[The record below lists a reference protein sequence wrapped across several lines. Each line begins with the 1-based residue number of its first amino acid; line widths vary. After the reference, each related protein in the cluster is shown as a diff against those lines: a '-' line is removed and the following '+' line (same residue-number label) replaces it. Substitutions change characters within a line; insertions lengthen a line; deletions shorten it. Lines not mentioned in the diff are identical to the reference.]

1 MKAPISWLKDY
12 VDIDCSVEV
21 LVEKLFSSGFEVED
35 IIYVGKNIDKIVTCK
50 VLTISQHPNADK
62 LSVVLVDAGKYGK
75 LQIVTS
81 AKNIYEGAVVPV
93 ALDNS
98 TLNNGEK
105 IKTGEL
111 RGVTSY
117 GMFCS
122 GEELGINDDWYPGAS
137 VNGILILDES
147 FPLGEEV
154 KTLLEIDDVI
164 LDINVTANRPDCH
177 SILGLAREVSAVL
190 KKPLKMPE
198 LSYSVCEKIRTTE
211 QITVENNAFDL
222 CPRYIAHLVKDIK
235 ISDSPLWLKRRLSL
249 MGIRSISNIVDIT
262 NYVLLEIGQPMHAF
276 DLNNIN
282 DNKIVIRRA
291 NNSEKIITL
300 DEKEFTLNSDNL
312 VICDAYK
319 PVALAGIMGGLNSE
333 IKQTTTDVVFESAT
347 FKRDNIR
354 KTSRSLGQRSDSSS
368 RFEKGVDLYSVDVGI
383 KRALHLIDKL
393 GCGTIAC
400 DNYDLYEGKLEQK
413 VIQTK
418 ISKINEVLGIEV
430 SESEIVDI
438 LKRLTFNVSVD
449 GDNISVT
456 VPLYR
461 DDMED
466 YPDIAEEVIRQYGYD
481 NINSTLLKTSKITNG
496 GLTES
501 QRKMASFKDLL
512 VGLGF
517 NEIITY
523 SFVPEKDFNNYLLDD
538 SSVIKILNPIS
549 EDLAVM
555 RQSLIPSMVRT
566 VGYNLN
572 RKNYDGRLFE
582 VAKIYSTSELPLK
595 NLPKETNMLVFSLF
609 GDNEDFF
616 TTKGIIESILSN
628 FCCGQNVKYEISS
641 KKFMHPTRS
650 AEIFVENVNVGL
662 FGQLSPEIMEKLDI
676 DKPVYIAEINY
687 DLLETLFN
695 DKIIFKPIS
704 KFPTIERDLAILVDD
719 NVRYQDIY
727 DTMKNSAGSL
737 LSSISLFDVYKGEH
751 IPAGKKS
758 MAFNLV
764 FSSIERTLSVEEID
778 ELVKNIL
785 KTLKDNLQAE
795 LR

>member
-122 GEELGINDDWYPGAS
+122 GEELGINDDWYRGAS

-164 LDINVTANRPDCH
+164 LDVNVTANRPDCH

-198 LSYSVCEKIRTTE
+198 LSYSVCEKISTTG
-211 QITVENNAFDL
+211 QIVVENNAFDL

-291 NNSEKIITL
+291 NNHEKIITL
-300 DEKEFTLNSDNL
+300 DEKEFNLNSDNL
-312 VICDAYK
+312 VICDATK
-319 PVALAGIMGGLNSE
+319 PIALAGVMGGLNSE
-333 IKQTTTDVVFESAT
+333 IKQTTIDVVFESAT

-354 KTSRSLGQRSDSSS
+354 KTSRALGQRSDSSS
-368 RFEKGVDLYSVDVGI
+368 RFEKGVDLYSVDIGI

-413 VIQTK
+413 IIKTK

-438 LKRLTFNVSVD
+438 LKSLTFNVSVD
-449 GDNISVT
+449 GDNITVL

-496 GLTES
+496 GLTEG

-523 SFVPEKDFNNYLLDD
+523 SFVPEKDFKSYLLDD
-538 SSVIKILNPIS
+538 SNVIKILNPIS

-582 VAKIYSTSELPLK
+582 IAKVYTASELPLK
-595 NLPKETNMLVFSLF
+595 NLPNETNMLVFSLF

-616 TTKGIIESILSN
+616 TTKGIVESILSN
-628 FCCGQNVKYEISS
+628 FCYGRNVKYEISN

-650 AEIFVENVNVGL
+650 AEIFIENVNVGL

-676 DKPVYIAEINY
+676 DKPVYVAEINY
-687 DLLETLFN
+687 DLLETLYN
-695 DKIIFKPIS
+695 DKIVFKPIS

-719 NVRYQDIY
+719 NILYQDVY
-727 DTMKNSAGSL
+727 DNMKNSAGSL
-737 LSSISLFDVYKGEH
+737 LSSISLFDIYKGEH

-764 FSSIERTLSVEEID
+764 FSSNERTLSVEEID